1 MSIPFLIIFKTFL
14 LSYIITYVILF
25 LHYYMED
32 IYMKNEIKAAI
43 NLKGKSL
50 EGLAKHLNIS
60 KQALSNKFYRD
71 SFSGSDLLKI
81 AEYLECDLA
90 FIAAKNKIILV
101 G

>member
-1 MSIPFLIIFKTFL
+1 MLYY
-14 LSYIITYVILF
+14 SYIIIWRIY
-25 LHYYMED
+25 

-90 FIAAKNKIILV
+90 FIDAKNKIILV